1 MVKKIKICLVF
12 KCLFCLMLIVIKQ
25 DIFAQ
30 QCLDSLKDKSIIMLK
45 NEHSTRKFVTIKNN
59 KSDFILLSAK
69 SVKTNVQYINSF
81 SSKYVC
87 IWNEKKFMRNKRSII
102 ACGVIGGILTIPT
115 LAMAKKLD
123 RSAREPLGSVLV
135 TMSLAP
141 IAGAF
146 DITSIGMGIKR
157 AVVIKKSK
165 KRLLF
170 CNF

>member
-1 MVKKIKICLVF
+1 
-12 KCLFCLMLIVIKQ
+12 
-25 DIFAQ
+25 
-30 QCLDSLKDKSIIMLK
+30 
-45 NEHSTRKFVTIKNN
+45 
-59 KSDFILLSAK
+59 
-69 SVKTNVQYINSF
+69 
-81 SSKYVC
+81 
-87 IWNEKKFMRNKRSII
+87 MRNKRSII

-146 DITSIGMGIKR
+146 DITAIGMGIKR

-165 KRLLF
+165 KRPLF

>member
-1 MVKKIKICLVF
+1 MKKQSKTCMVF
-12 KCLFCLMLIVIKQ
+12 KCLFCLMLIVIKS
-25 DIFAQ
+25 DIYAQ
-30 QCLDSLKDKSIIMLK
+30 QCLDSLIDKSIIMLK
-45 NEHSTRKFVTIKNN
+45 NEHSIRKFVTIKNN

-69 SVKTNVQYINSF
+69 SVKTNAQYINSF
-81 SSKYVC
+81 SSKYIC

-146 DITSIGMGIKR
+146 DITAIGMGIKR

-165 KRLLF
+165 KRHLF